1 MREPTSGGMPISPK
15 IETSAWLPQFFES
28 PIRFHLGFIIAL
40 LIAWAM
46 WFLLFKTTWG
56 FNLRA
61 VGANPNAAKYGGM
74 NILKST
80 VVAMSISG
88 ALAGLAGANQVLGVT
103 HSMAMGLSSGY
114 GYDSIALAL
123 LGNSSPFG
131 VVLASLLFGF
141 LRNGATQ
148 MMVVT
153 QIPIDIISI
162 IQAFIIVF
170 IAAPALIR
178 SIYRIKEVK
187 AEESVFVRGWGGK

>member
-1 MREPTSGGMPISPK
+1 MRRPTSGGMPITP
-15 IETSAWLPQFFES
+15 EVEASAMLPQFFGA
-28 PIRFHLGFIIAL
+28 PIRFHLGFLIAL
-40 LIAWAM
+40 LVAWLM

-56 FNLRA
+56 FNLRT

-74 NILKST
+74 DIVRST
-80 VVAMSISG
+80 VIAMSLSG

-123 LGNSSPFG
+123 LGNSSPLG

-148 MMVVT
+148 MMVAT
-153 QIPIDIISI
+153 KIPIDIISI

-178 SIYRIKEVK
+178 AIFRIKAEK
-187 AEESVFVRGWGGK
+187 ADETVFVRGWGG